1 MCMTEEP
8 LDGCLRISIGAEP
21 HRLRL
26 FMRFVANAMKRRSV
40 FTGAIL
46 MLALSMCALA
56 QTQAGGAQ
64 TGGDPQQRPAQ
75 SEEAAD
81 SNPMQVV
88 FMQIRS
94 EYTNLNGDNWTDALI
109 LRSDRVLLKHNRY
122 GGKVGLL
129 TRFDIPLVTA
139 KIGSSTHTGL
149 GDIYI
154 QALQL
159 PLLHRRLGFFVGGGV
174 SIPTATYQTLGTGKW
189 TIGPIAGPLINF
201 KPGHFAFVKVQYGA
215 SIAGPSTR
223 RALNFLEVTP
233 LMSWRLPH
241 HRWVLVTAES
251 HTDFKNSNR
260 TWFKGGVQVGRVFS
274 KKVAAWIEPNVFW
287 GGTRPGSFTVRLGIV
302 KNR

>member
-109 LRSDRVLLKHNRY
+109 LLP
-122 GGKVGLL
+122 GGDAAHELASAAPSVG
-129 TRFDIPLVTA
+129 
-139 KIGSSTHTGL
+139 
-149 GDIYI
+149 
-154 QALQL
+154 
-159 PLLHRRLGFFVGGGV
+159 
-174 SIPTATYQTLGTGKW
+174 
-189 TIGPIAGPLINF
+189 
-201 KPGHFAFVKVQYGA
+201 
-215 SIAGPSTR
+215 
-223 RALNFLEVTP
+223 
-233 LMSWRLPH
+233 
-241 HRWVLVTAES
+241 
-251 HTDFKNSNR
+251 
-260 TWFKGGVQVGRVFS
+260 
-274 KKVAAWIEPNVFW
+274 
-287 GGTRPGSFTVRLGIV
+287 
-302 KNR
+302 